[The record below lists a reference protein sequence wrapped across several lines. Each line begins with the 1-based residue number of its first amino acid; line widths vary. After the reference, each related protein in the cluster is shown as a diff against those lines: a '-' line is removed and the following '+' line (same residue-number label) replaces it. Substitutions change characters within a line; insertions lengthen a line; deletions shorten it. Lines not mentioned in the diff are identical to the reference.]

1 MTEPVIVPRAEHP
14 ISRRDIDADALK
26 VLYRLQESGYTAY
39 LVGGSVR
46 DLLLSRRPKDFDI
59 GTSAHPYQVK
69 KLFRNCWVIGRRFR
83 LAHVRFGMKA
93 IEVATFRKNIPA
105 GSEAEPAEAPPSPH
119 AADAADAADLLIKHD
134 NTFGTPEEDAFRRD
148 FTINALFYDIANFS
162 IIDYVGG
169 LKDLKDGLLRCIGDP
184 NDRFQEDPVRML
196 RAIVM
201 ASRLGFRIDEP
212 VIKAIAKH
220 RQLMATASPARL
232 IEEYYK
238 ILRSGAA
245 EVTFRAL
252 VEHRLLEPVTPEI
265 QRGAKNVSLWESL
278 AALDAY
284 RRKFESAPAT
294 LRNPILLGSLL
305 IPLGLMPKKSHSK
318 FDDDVDDEDA
328 GGNSEEAEDGAVEG
342 ASNDGPLHQAAKA
355 HKSRF
360 KRPPKE
366 PILKI
371 GSLPIARGDTERL
384 RQILSLQGRI
394 ADLEMSPKAKRT
406 LMHRGPFEDSLTW
419 FEIHGNAPT
428 VLEHWKGFIEA
439 LGPDALRP
447 PAAEP
452 GAPSADGRA
461 PGEGRRRRG
470 RRRRGRRG
478 GFNQPPES

>member
-14 ISRRDIDADALK
+14 ISRRDIDSDALK
-26 VLYRLQESGYTAY
+26 VLYRLHESGATAY

-69 KLFRNCWVIGRRFR
+69 KLFRNCWIIGRRFR
-83 LAHVRFGMKA
+83 LAHVRFGLKT
-93 IEVATFRKNIPA
+93 IEVATFRKHIPA
-105 GSEAEPAEAPPSPH
+105 GSESEPAAHVAPVAPVAH
-119 AADAADAADLLIKHD
+119 AGHASHAEHD

-148 FTINALFYDIANFS
+148 FTINALFYDIGTFS

-169 LKDLKDGLLRCIGDP
+169 LKDLKDGLIRCIGDP
-184 NDRFQEDPVRML
+184 NERFQEDPVRML

-201 ASRLGFRIDEP
+201 ASRLNFRLDRPIVD
-212 VIKAIAKH
+212 AIATH
-220 RQLMATASPARL
+220 RGLMATASSARL

-238 ILRSGAA
+238 ILRSGYA
-245 EVTFRAL
+245 EITFRGLA
-252 VEHRLLEPVTPEI
+252 EHRLLDPVTPEI
-265 QRGAKNVSLWESL
+265 QRGAKNQALWDSL

-294 LRNPILLGSLL
+294 LRNPVLLGTLL
-305 IPLGLMPKKSHSK
+305 LPLGLMPRPERRHFEPEPEAEEVDGNATDPKPKSK
-318 FDDDVDDEDA
+318 F
-328 GGNSEEAEDGAVEG
+328 
-342 ASNDGPLHQAAKA
+342 
-355 HKSRF
+355 R
-360 KRPPKE
+360 RPPKE

-394 ADLEMSPKAKRT
+394 ADLEMSPRAKRS

-419 FEIHGNAPT
+419 FEIHGNAPA

-439 LGPDALRP
+439 LGDEAKHP
-447 PAAEP
+447 PEGEAAPIE
-452 GAPSADGRA
+452 
-461 PGEGRRRRG
+461 GEGGPRRRRRRG
-470 RRRRGRRG
+470 RRRRGRGRS
-478 GFNQPPES
+478 GFKRPPE

>member
-26 VLYRLQESGYTAY
+26 VLYRLHESGYTAY

-69 KLFRNCWVIGRRFR
+69 KLFRNCWIIGRRFR

-105 GSEAEPAEAPPSPH
+105 GSEAEPAEAPH
-119 AADAADAADLLIKHD
+119 AADAADLLIKHD

-220 RQLMATASPARL
+220 RGLMATASPARL

-265 QRGAKNVSLWESL
+265 QRGAKNVALWESL

-305 IPLGLMPKKSHSK
+305 IPLGLMPKKSHS
-318 FDDDVDDEDA
+318 
-328 GGNSEEAEDGAVEG
+328 
-342 ASNDGPLHQAAKA
+342 
-355 HKSRF
+355 
-360 KRPPKE
+360 
-366 PILKI
+366 
-371 GSLPIARGDTERL
+371 T
-384 RQILSLQGRI
+384 
-394 ADLEMSPKAKRT
+394 
-406 LMHRGPFEDSLTW
+406 
-419 FEIHGNAPT
+419 
-428 VLEHWKGFIEA
+428 
-439 LGPDALRP
+439 
-447 PAAEP
+447 
-452 GAPSADGRA
+452 
-461 PGEGRRRRG
+461 
-470 RRRRGRRG
+470 
-478 GFNQPPES
+478 